1 MSKLFKALSCVVV
14 ALLALVAIAASV
26 GTGNLW
32 TSQRD
37 INIQNQTNSVGL
49 TITKGGNMT
58 NNFIECYTGSVL
70 SFYVNASGALS
81 SLAAVTTNIFIT
93 DNGYASNFTV
103 TNGVTNLALTASLP
117 VFTDAN
123 KKLISKT
130 IANTKLAMGIQSG
143 SNVVAN
149 DFSVTNTFAQAYSGT
164 PVVTVSSSTTNGLP
178 AVVEVTTTYVI
189 LRANRTNQT
198 FYWHAIGAP

>member
-1 MSKLFKALSCVVV
+1 MRRNFISCVVV

-26 GTGNLW
+26 NNGNTW
-32 TSQRD
+32 TSARD

-49 TITKGGNMT
+49 TVTKGGNMT
-58 NNFIECYTGSVL
+58 NNFIECYTGSAL
-70 SFYVNASGALS
+70 TFWISSSGALS
-81 SLAAVTTNIFIT
+81 SLAAVTTNIFIS
-93 DNGYASNFTV
+93 DNAYTSNLTV
-103 TNGVTNLALTASLP
+103 TNGLTNSALTASLP

-149 DFSVTNTFAQAYSGT
+149 DFSVTNTFAQAYSAT
-164 PVVTVSSSTTNGLP
+164 PVVTVSSSSTNGMP
-178 AVVEVTTTYVI
+178 SVSSVTTTFVV
-189 LRANRTNQT
+189 LLSNRTNQT
-198 FYWHAIGAP
+198 FFWQAIGAP